1 MLRGLVFRG
10 NMISFQIEIGAPSGD
25 LGMGLTGRSM
35 CAIFRLQTS
44 CCASCAAAVPPV
56 AAATFA
62 ELMLK
67 SMQKAPAG
75 KGT

>member
-25 LGMGLTGRSM
+25 LGMGLTGRPVDVRDLPTADLVM
-35 CAIFRLQTS
+35 CQLRGRSL
-44 CCASCAAAVPPV
+44 PV

-67 SMQKAPAG
+67 NMQNFKAGP
-75 KGT
+75 